1 MFNIGDVVQ
10 HHETGQNGQVIGYG
24 HQIVNGVYLSTLRVH
39 ILQTESDRWQIK
51 EDIYL
56 AWTSVTTAPVDLRF
70 AQRAIQTEVQSSC
83 SSIP

>member
-24 HQIVNGVYLSTLRVH
+24 HQIVNGVYLSTLRVQ
-39 ILQTESDRWQIK
+39 ILQPEIDRWQIK

-56 AWTSVTTAPVDLRF
+56 AWTSVTAAPVDVRF
-70 AQRAIQTEVQSSC
+70 AQRPIQTEVQSSW
-83 SSIP
+83 SSVP